1 MTVHS
6 APHSSK
12 AQTQATANIHY
23 PALDI
28 GAPTHVTYTHGGL
41 LSVNWHECTYAEA
54 ARRLNQLGGRTVR
67 GRLWTASNLR
77 SFTRRH
83 GITRE
88 LHMPPM
94 QKVVDVPGIPVE
106 YAIPSL
112 VPVLEVTEG
121 MRSPHVI
128 TRIIE
133 KGDEDALAR
142 LREAVRTDPVIRS
155 EVLTLAPNLLDH
167 PWAGPEY
174 QEFLDLA
181 RTQSHPD

>member
-1 MTVHS
+1 MTVHN
-6 APHSSK
+6 APRPSK
-12 AQTQATANIHY
+12 AQAQATANIHY

-94 QKVVDVPGIPVE
+94 QKVVDVSGMPVE
-106 YAIPSL
+106 YAIPAL

-142 LREAVRTDPVIRS
+142 LREAVRTDPVVRS